1 MERKIGEIFTYDG
14 KTYLIVPR
22 EKEDCCIGCAFD
34 LGKYACKKPRNE
46 SRNNFG
52 HCYFRFRKDKKGIIF
67 KEINNME
74 IKNNQ
79 LTIDIPEGMWIDLEN
94 SDLAKGIV
102 KFKSKWL
109 TLEQIYKKSYY
120 NTHRNSII
128 DFSDSK
134 LVAIAKLMDIAKYYN
149 GNWKYKVNSSER
161 GYMIAYDRS
170 IKESYYKV
178 NAIYPTTDV
187 YYGNPIFKN
196 ETDAQYVI
204 DNPNFR
210 DILDAIY
217 KN

>member
-1 MERKIGEIFTYDG
+1 MERKVGEVFTYKG
-14 KTYLIVPR
+14 KTYKVIEVETDEECKGCSFEFSGCCMSFLG
-22 EKEDCCIGCAFD
+22 DCSPTHRTDGA
-34 LGKYACKKPRNE
+34 
-46 SRNNFG
+46 SV
-52 HCYFRFRKDKKGIIF
+52 IF
-67 KEINNME
+67 KEIKDME

-79 LTIDIPEGMWIDLEN
+79 LTIDIPEGMEIDLEN
-94 SDLAKGIV
+94 SDLDKGIV

-109 TLEQIYKKSYY
+109 TLEQIYKESYY
-120 NTHRNSII
+120 NTHRSSII

-149 GNWKYKVNSSER
+149 GDWKYKVNGSER

-170 IKESYYKV
+170 IKEPYYKV

-204 DNPNFR
+204 DNLNFR